1 MRPGSGDQ
9 RELSGGDP
17 ARILGF
23 TGRARRSEYWWF
35 FLFNILVSI
44 VASIFDKA
52 IGAQVLGVLTG
63 LALLLPGIAVGI
75 RRLHDTDRSGWWLLI
90 SLTIVG
96 IIVLLVFLAQEGQ
109 SGANKYGG
117 DPKAAAGPGAPAA
130 TA

>member
-1 MRPGSGDQ
+1 MSFVDAVKAV
-9 RELSGGDP
+9 LTNYV
-17 ARILGF
+17 GF

-52 IGAQVLGVLTG
+52 IGAAVLGTLTS

-96 IIVLLVFLAQEGQ
+96 IIPLLVFLAQEGQ
-109 SGANKYGG
+109 AGANKYGG
-117 DPKAAAGPGAPAA
+117 DPKAGAGSNAPAA